1 MVAFNATYFLCTS
14 AYIENEGGKELLDHE
29 IKKYQVTLDIGKGV
43 VFEEANCKGRI
54 YSSSTIDNTIQRA
67 CNAKNQNLGSEIS
80 NESLRSFIP
89 TAKGKDKPALT
100 ETSAPFYLL
109 SLADTVFKD
118 QTHPTDRV
126 IMNNECRLAAVV
138 METTRLSCEGKT
150 CGAIPEFSNCKLK
163 HARNST

>member
-1 MVAFNATYFLCTS
+1 MLRTLLIYNLMVAFNATYFLCTS

-118 QTHPTDRV
+118 QSESFSISPKSIKILSGTEVARSL
-126 IMNNECRLAAVV
+126 ISFVV
-138 METTRLSCEGKT
+138 ARSS
-150 CGAIPEFSNCKLK
+150 SNG
-163 HARNST
+163 